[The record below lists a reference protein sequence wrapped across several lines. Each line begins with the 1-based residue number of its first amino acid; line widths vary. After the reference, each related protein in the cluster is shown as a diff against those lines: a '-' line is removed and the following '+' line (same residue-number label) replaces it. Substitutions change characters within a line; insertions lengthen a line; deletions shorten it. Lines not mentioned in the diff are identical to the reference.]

1 MFFSLVLIVTM
12 FPVSI
17 DDVHWNRN
25 ALLLLLLLLLLS
37 LFIPELN
44 MLLLLSLVSIVHHA
58 ILQDW
63 CWCRGHG
70 HRRAMSV
77 ADRTHGPSHAVRG
90 RAHVVSCHWGGT
102 GGT

>member
-1 MFFSLVLIVTM
+1 M

-25 ALLLLLLLLLLS
+25 ALLLLLLLLS
-37 LFIPELN
+37 LFSPELN

-77 ADRTHGPSHAVRG
+77 ADRTHGPSHAVGG

-102 GGT
+102 GGS